1 MKKLLLICLMLTV
14 LALQAQDRKVITSLY
29 SVAIQDTTV
38 TLTMDGN
45 YAWGLQLVWSGGT
58 GTLDATCEIQV
69 SNYPTSNFIKYSDN
83 SSTTLTAASGN
94 WVYESGS
101 QYWKYWRLVFT
112 DNNMTGATIT
122 AKLVRMRL

>member
-1 MKKLLLICLMLTV
+1 MKKLLFICLMLTG
-14 LALQAQDRKVITSLY
+14 LALQAQDKKVITSLY
-29 SVAIQDTTV
+29 SIPIQDSTV
-38 TLTMDGN
+38 TLTMDNN

-69 SNYPTSNFIKYSDN
+69 SNYPTSNFKKYSDN
-83 SSTTLTAASGN
+83 AAVTLSAATGN

-101 QYWKYWRLVFT
+101 QYWKYWRLVFV

-122 AKLVRMRL
+122 AKLVRLRL